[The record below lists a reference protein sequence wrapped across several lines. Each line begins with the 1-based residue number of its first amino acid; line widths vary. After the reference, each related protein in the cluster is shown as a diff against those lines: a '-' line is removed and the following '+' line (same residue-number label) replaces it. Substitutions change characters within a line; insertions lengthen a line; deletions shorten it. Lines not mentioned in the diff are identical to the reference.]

1 MPPVLLADNRLL
13 DGTPAATDTADGY
26 DVLNLRDLKT
36 FTKWKAASPGQKY
49 ITVDCGTAKSAD
61 SLGIVGHNL
70 FTAQA
75 QVTVDTSPDGVAWT
89 NRLAAFSPSTDR
101 ALLKYFPA
109 VSARWWRVGIG
120 SASET
125 PAMAVLLLGTR
136 IAFPYPPD
144 APFVPAEESIEA
156 EANRSKTGH
165 VLGTVVRFKPYR
177 IRARW
182 SNLPRSFVEGTF
194 LPFWEQYASNLHP
207 FLWAW
212 DLDRYPDD
220 VRFVRVDE
228 GYAYRPGVSI
238 LGYYESLELEMEGVK
253 E

>member
-1 MPPVLLADNRLL
+1 MPPVILADNRLL
-13 DGTPAATDTADGY
+13 DGTPTATDTADGY

-49 ITVDCGTAKSAD
+49 VTIDCTTPRSTD

-75 QVTVDTSPDGVAWT
+75 QVTVDTSPDGIAWT
-89 NRLAAFSPSTDR
+89 NRLAGFVPSSDR
-101 ALLKYFPA
+101 AILKTFPA
-109 VSARWWRVGIG
+109 VSARWWRVGID
-120 SASET
+120 SASE
-125 PAMAVLLLGTR
+125 ASSLAVLLLGTG
-136 IAFPYPPD
+136 IVFPYPPD
-144 APFVPAEESIEA
+144 APFVPAEESMEA
-156 EANRSKTGH
+156 ETNRSKAGH

-177 IRARW
+177 IKARW

-207 FLWAW
+207 FLWGW
-212 DLDRYPDD
+212 DLDRYSGD
-220 VRFVRVDE
+220 VRFVRVEE
-228 GYAYRPGVSI
+228 GYAYRPGVSL
-238 LGYYESLELEMEGVK
+238 LGYYDSLELEMEGVK